1 MAFELAYDLEI
12 AVGQEVIFVRSD
24 DRHRKVRVEVTE
36 IDSSDGRITFSGHS
50 LGSSY
55 REIKAA
61 KKEEPPVRVRGE
73 LTRVDDQW
81 RGDLEMRR

>member
-12 AVGQEVIFVRSD
+12 AVGKEVIFVRSD

-36 IDSSDGRITFSGHS
+36 ADTTDDRISFAGHS
-50 LGSSY
+50 VGSSY
-55 REIKAA
+55 RDIKAA

-73 LTRVDDQW
+73 LTLVDGQW
-81 RGDLEMRR
+81 RGDIEMVA